1 MIYRRYTVPPM
12 WEELDRVQREM
23 SRWMRSASPERGRAS
38 AAFPAINAWTSDD
51 EEVVTAELPG
61 VDPDQIDLSVSNDML
76 TISGESKSAPVE
88 EGVRYHRRERLE
100 AKFSRSIQLA
110 FPVVSD
116 KVTATY
122 ENGVLTV
129 TLPRAE
135 EDKPHRINVKAS

>member
-1 MIYRRYTVPPM
+1 M
-12 WEELDRVQREM
+12 WEELDRMQREM
-23 SRWMRSASPERGRAS
+23 SRWMKAASPDRSRVS
-38 AAFPAINAWTSDD
+38 AAFPAINAWTNED

-61 VDPDQIDLSVSNDML
+61 VDPDAIDLSVTNDVL
-76 TISGESKSAPVE
+76 TISGESKTAQPDE
-88 EGVRYHRRERLE
+88 TVRYHRRERME

-116 KVTATY
+116 RVTAAY

-135 EDKPHRINVKAS
+135 EDKPRHISVKAS